1 MILSKVLFWD
11 VSFET
16 IDWQL
21 KAAYVIERVVNYG
34 SVQDWKT
41 IKQYYGMER
50 IRVITLQVRDL
61 APQTLSFL
69 SCIFNI
75 PKEEFRCYTLKPS
88 FPQHGNF

>member
-1 MILSKVLFWD
+1 MNLSKVIFWD
-11 VSFET
+11 ADFEA

-34 SVQDWKT
+34 SSQDWKT

-50 IRVITLQVRDL
+50 IRVITLQLRDL
-61 APQTLSFL
+61 APQSLSFL
-69 SCIFNI
+69 SCIFDI
-75 PKEEFRCYTLKPS
+75 PKENFRCYILKRS